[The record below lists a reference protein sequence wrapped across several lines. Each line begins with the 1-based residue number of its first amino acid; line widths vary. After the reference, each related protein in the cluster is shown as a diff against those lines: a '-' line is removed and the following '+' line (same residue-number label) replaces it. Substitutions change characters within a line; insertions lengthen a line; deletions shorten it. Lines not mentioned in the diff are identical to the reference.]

1 MKCSPLPDLVVLAAA
16 LMTLSVTPAGA
27 DSLLDIYH
35 QAQTSDTVWAGAR
48 YNYDANIEKGSQGRA
63 LLLPSVI
70 LSGGVYKNSVDQTKP
85 LSNSQSYDSS
95 TYTVQLTQPLFRAQ
109 SFAAYAQGKSAVTQA
124 EAELAIARQD
134 LILRTTQ
141 AYFDVLAAE
150 DTLEFAK
157 TEKAAIAGQRELAE
171 RNFNVG
177 NATIVDVHE
186 ARSRY
191 DLATAQEV
199 TADNDLKVKQEV
211 LTALTNSPQPSI
223 ARLTPHLQ
231 PQSPDPQDMEY
242 WVKAAL
248 DQNPRI
254 KVQEQ
259 LLNIASEEVSRSR
272 AGHYPTLDFI
282 AAHNYTKSGNVYFP
296 GIAEYTTNQVGL
308 QVQVPLFAGG
318 GVQSRVRESLARAD
332 QARQALEQAKRQTI
346 QQSRA
351 AYLAVTGGVAQV
363 KALEQA
369 RVSTQK
375 ALESTQLGYETGVR
389 TGVDVLN
396 AQRDLY
402 RTQRDLAQARYTYL
416 VSRLRL
422 KNAVGTL
429 SEADITELNAL
440 LAGG

>member
-1 MKCSPLPDLVVLAAA
+1 MKHPRLPKMLILAAA
-16 LMTLSVTPAGA
+16 VMALNATPAHA
-27 DSLLDIYH
+27 DNLLDIYH

-48 YNYDANIEKGSQGRA
+48 YSYEASIEKGPQGRA

-70 LSGGVYKNSVDQTKP
+70 LSGGAYKNSIGETKP
-85 LSNSQSYDSS
+85 LSKTDSYDSS
-95 TYTVQLTQPLFRAQ
+95 SYTVQLTQPLFRAQ

-141 AYFDVLAAE
+141 AYFDVLSAE
-150 DTLEFAK
+150 DTLEFARS
-157 TEKAAIAGQRELAE
+157 EKLAIAGQRELAE

-191 DLATAQEV
+191 DLSVAQEV
-199 TADNDLKVKQEV
+199 TADNDLKMKQEA
-211 LTALTNSPQPSI
+211 LTVLTNSPPPSL
-223 ARLTPHLQ
+223 ARLAPHLQ
-231 PQSPDPQDMEY
+231 PQSPDPQDMQH

-248 DQNPRI
+248 EQNPRI

-259 LLNIASEEVSRSR
+259 ILNIASEEVSRSR

-296 GIAEYTTNQVGL
+296 GIVEYTSNQVGL
-308 QVQVPLFAGG
+308 QVQVPLYAGG
-318 GVQSRVRESLARAD
+318 GIQSKVRESLARED
-332 QARQALEQAKRQTI
+332 QARQALEQAKRQTT
-346 QQSRA
+346 QQSRS
-351 AYLAVTGGVAQV
+351 AYLAVTGGIAQV
-363 KALEQA
+363 QALEQA
-369 RVSTQK
+369 LISTQK

-402 RTQRDLAQARYTYL
+402 RTERDLAQARYQYL
-416 VSRLRL
+416 LSRLRL
-422 KNAVGTL
+422 KYAVGTL
-429 SEADITELNAL
+429 SEADITELNAK
-440 LAGG
+440 LAGS

>member
-1 MKCSPLPDLVVLAAA
+1 MKHPPLPALLVLATAVVA
-16 LMTLSVTPAGA
+16 LSGTPVRA
-27 DSLLDIYH
+27 DNLLDIYQ

-48 YNYDANIEKGSQGRA
+48 HNYDANIEKGPQGRA

-70 LSGGVYKNSVDQTKP
+70 FSAGAFKNSIDKTSP
-85 LSNSQSYDSS
+85 TSEMARYDSS
-95 TYTVQLTQPLFRAQ
+95 SYTLQLTQPLYRRQNFV
-109 SFAAYAQGKSAVTQA
+109 AYAQGKSAVTQA

-134 LILRTTQ
+134 LILRTSQ

-150 DTLEFAK
+150 DTLEFTR

-186 ARSRY
+186 ARARY
-191 DLATAQEV
+191 DLAVAQEV
-199 TADNDLKVKQEV
+199 AADNALKVKREA
-211 LTALTNSPQPSI
+211 LATLTNTPAPTL
-223 ARLTPHLQ
+223 ARLAPHL
-231 PQSPDPQDMEY
+231 PLQSPEPQDMDH
-242 WVKAAL
+242 WVKAAQE
-248 DQNPRI
+248 QNPRI

-259 LLNIASEEVSRSR
+259 QLNVASEEVTRSR
-272 AGHYPTLDFI
+272 GGHYPTLDFI
-282 AAHNYTKSGNVYFP
+282 AAHNYSKSGSVFFP
-296 GIAEYTTNQVGL
+296 GTTEYTANQVGVQL
-308 QVQVPLFAGG
+308 QVPLFQGG
-318 GVQSRVRESLARAD
+318 ATQSQVRASLARAE
-332 QARQALEQAKRQTI
+332 QARQGLEQAKRQTT
-346 QQSRA
+346 QQSRE
-351 AYLAVTGGVAQV
+351 AYLAVTSGIAQV

-416 VSRLRL
+416 LSRLRL
-422 KNAVGTL
+422 KNAVGSL